1 MAVLDSK
8 VHLRDKILLSA
19 GGLSIGALCLFAFVF
34 LLSATHTIAVLVSS
48 SVTAVLAVVLIP
60 LIYDKI
66 NSSIAVSTGRYHLMM
81 VVVTILAPLTFVAF
95 FAIDNNVSV
104 AARGV
109 VFSLLLPVVVIS
121 GLVSLYMFNSIKERV
136 IRREDKHFSIFFV
149 IMSFGSVLAFFLS
162 VILQRIPPSG
172 ISSLTNFIPTA
183 AFVAGI
189 LVLISG
195 ICVYFGSVNYMPRFI
210 RLEPPKGRTVKE
222 KYGNFYKPFL
232 NRQNIHSSLAYFCAM
247 TAFLL
252 LTLNALVSSFGTQY
266 FAFYLGAF
274 LLSFV
279 TVTFL
284 AEKVIVNRN
293 MFLFS
298 VWGALAFILSAVM
311 STLPYASSLTAFWA
325 RFIPLFAGLAA
336 GVGGAIAM
344 AFRGYNAQEIS
355 LNAGV
360 SKGVAHNFYNISVAV
375 AFFAA
380 LGISLF
386 ALIFSVLKNWSDW
399 VVPVTITHRL
409 IVSIAASAFAIAFS
423 VLSIF
428 SRKKDELVMKE
439 IDLTI
444 EDEIVHD
451 IDEEASV
458 VGIAYD
464 EFIESE
470 EEIEQG

>member
-19 GGLSIGALCLFAFVF
+19 GGLSVGALCLFAFIF
-34 LLSATHTIAVLVSS
+34 LLTATHIIAVLVSS
-48 SVTAVLAVVLIP
+48 LVTAVLAVVLMP

-81 VVVTILAPLTFVAF
+81 VIVTILAPLTFAAF
-95 FAIDNNVSV
+95 FAIDNSVPV

-121 GLVSLYMFNSIKERV
+121 GLVSLYLFNSIKERV
-136 IRREDKHFSIFFV
+136 IGREDKHFSIFFI
-149 IMSFGSVLAFFLS
+149 IMSAGSVLALFLS
-162 VILQRIPPSG
+162 VILQRPLSG
-172 ISSLTNFIPTA
+172 ISYPANFIPAA
-183 AFVAGI
+183 AFVTGI
-189 LVLISG
+189 LALISG
-195 ICVYFGSVNYMPRFI
+195 ICIYFGSVNYMPRFI

-247 TAFLL
+247 TAFSL
-252 LTLNALVSSFGTQY
+252 LTLNAWVSSFGTQY

-274 LLSFV
+274 LLSFM

-311 STLPYASSLTAFWA
+311 STLPYASSLPAFWA
-325 RFIPLFAGLAA
+325 RFIPLFAGLALGA
-336 GVGGAIAM
+336 GGGIAM
-344 AFRGYNAQEIS
+344 AFRGYNTQEIS
-355 LNAGV
+355 LNGSV
-360 SKGVAHNFYNISVAV
+360 YKGVARNFYNVSVVA

-386 ALIFSVLKNWSDW
+386 ALIFSVLNNWSDL

-409 IVSIAASAFAIAFS
+409 IVSITAIVFAIAFS

-451 IDEEASV
+451 IDEESNVA
-458 VGIAYD
+458 GIAYD

-470 EEIEQG
+470 DEIEQE